1 MNPKNVK
8 FIVTVPT
15 SHADTIREAIGQ
27 VGAGRIGN
35 YDFCSFSISGV
46 GRFKGNTESNPSI
59 GVAGNYELVEEERIE
74 VSVAFEI
81 INDVIAVVK
90 AIHPYEEVAYDV
102 YPLMDL

>member
-35 YDFCSFSISGV
+35 YDFCSFSVNGI
-46 GRFKGNTESNPSI
+46 GRFKGNAESNPSI
-59 GVAGNYELVEEERIE
+59 GAAGDYESVEEERIE
-74 VSVAFEI
+74 VTVPFEI
-81 INDVIAVVK
+81 IREVIAEVK
-90 AIHPYEEVAYDV
+90 SRHPYEEVAYDV

>member
-35 YDFCSFSISGV
+35 YDFCSFSINGI
-46 GRFKGNTESNPSI
+46 GRFKGNEQSNPSI
-59 GVAGNYELVEEERIE
+59 GEVGKYESVEEERIE
-74 VSVAFEI
+74 VTVPFEI
-81 INDVIAVVK
+81 IREVIAEVK
-90 AIHPYEEVAYDV
+90 FRHPYEEVACDV
-102 YPLMDL
+102 YPLVDL